1 MCTGAEACALLCA
14 ASGVALR
21 AGALYLGGG
30 GQPGVSSETAAQ
42 PASAAVVTTG
52 KVKRQRL
59 RNRVAEAG
67 ITISCKKVV
76 RIVTFPAGK
85 KMGLLFGNPIF
96 MAGSRCGL
104 DTCGCSQC
112 SCFVGLFP
120 AKFWLIAAK
129 VPIGSS
135 FAVDGA
141 L

>member
-1 MCTGAEACALLCA
+1 M
-14 ASGVALR
+14 
-21 AGALYLGGG
+21 
-30 GQPGVSSETAAQ
+30 SSDTAAQ
-42 PASAAVVTTG
+42 PANAAVVATG

-67 ITISCKKVV
+67 ITISCKKAV
-76 RIVTFPAGK
+76 RIVTFPAGR

-104 DTCGCSQC
+104 DTCGCAQC
-112 SCFVGLFP
+112 GSFVGLLP
-120 AKFWLIAAK
+120 AKFWLVAAK